1 MKLEALNIPKAKIKQ
16 LNQKNIFT
24 IEDLLDY
31 LPTDYEDFRSIKK
44 IANITHQDNNTEVL
58 IKGKIIYID
67 PRDKYIKIYL
77 DDENGTFNPYYS
89 SYMAKSTI
97 PILYFN
103 QSYMLKLLKV
113 GQEYLIGGKISIN
126 PYNSKPNIVNPRFT
140 ENSSSSSISIQRI
153 TPKYSKIKGMS
164 DKYLLNCIDK
174 ALDLYG
180 EEELPK
186 QVIKDFSLIPTKTA
200 YKYLHRPQDFSQIK
214 LAQERL
220 TFNILYK
227 YYDLLNK
234 NFKTS
239 DKTNIKINKS
249 ENIRRIIGDLPYK
262 LTDDQLKT
270 INALY
275 KDMQRGYKLRA
286 LIQGDVGSGK
296 TIVAFLLAFIL
307 ADNKYQTIIVAPT
320 QTLAYQHYLDIQ
332 SYKKYGYRIAY
343 LDSNTKARDR
353 REIEEGL
360 KKGDIDILIATHS
373 AFSITECKNLGLI
386 IIDEE
391 HRFGVDQR
399 ESIIKKYPKI
409 HSITMSATPIP
420 RSLALVSYGRKMK
433 VYNIEQMPA
442 GRKPVETHLITNLR
456 QGFEGVVEEVA
467 KGRQA
472 YIICP
477 LIDTNDEFKALSV
490 EEIEAEFDK
499 FLKEK
504 NLPYTYKTI
513 NGKMKA
519 KDIKDGLEE
528 FASGNIDVL
537 ISTTIV
543 EVGVNVPNASIIM
556 IVNAERFGLAQ
567 LHQLRGRVGRGKYQ
581 SYCLLIS
588 DSDSSRLT
596 IMEKTNNGFEIAKAD
611 LQLRGPGSLIGVEQ
625 SGESRELNLILKQP
639 VLAQEISDYITNR

>member
-200 YKYLHRPQDFSQIK
+200 YEYLHRPQDFSQIK

-220 TFNILYK
+220 TFNILYN

-270 INALY
+270 VNALY
-275 KDMQRGYKLRA
+275 KDMQRGQKLRA

-332 SYKKYGYRIAY
+332 SYEKYGYRIAY

-360 KKGDIDILIATHS
+360 KKGEIDILIATHS

-391 HRFGVDQR
+391 HRFGVAQR

-499 FLKEK
+499 YLKEK
-504 NLPYTYKTI
+504 NLPHTYKTI

>member
-1 MKLEALNIPKAKIKQ
+1 MKLEALKIPKAKIKQ

-186 QVIKDFSLIPTKTA
+186 KVIKDFSLIPTKTA
-200 YKYLHRPQDFSQIK
+200 YEYLHRPQDFSQIK

-220 TFNILYK
+220 TFNILYN

-270 INALY
+270 VNALY
-275 KDMQRGYKLRA
+275 KDMQRGQKLRA

-332 SYKKYGYRIAY
+332 SYEKYGYKIAY

-360 KKGDIDILIATHS
+360 KKGEIDILIATHS

-391 HRFGVDQR
+391 HRFGVAQR

-477 LIDTNDEFKALSV
+477 LIDTNDEFKALSI

>member
-625 SGESRELNLILKQP
+625 SGESRELNLILKQL

>member
-1 MKLEALNIPKAKIKQ
+1 MKLEALKIPKAKIKQ

-186 QVIKDFSLIPTKTA
+186 KVIKDFSLIPTKTA
-200 YKYLHRPQDFSQIK
+200 YEYIHRPQDFSQIK

-220 TFNILYK
+220 TFNILYN

-270 INALY
+270 VNALY
-275 KDMQRGYKLRA
+275 KDMQRGQKLRA

-332 SYKKYGYRIAY
+332 SYEKYGYKIAY
-343 LDSNTKARDR
+343 LDSNTKAGDR

-360 KKGDIDILIATHS
+360 KKGEIDILIATHS

-391 HRFGVDQR
+391 HRFGVEQR

-499 FLKEK
+499 YLKEK
-504 NLPYTYKTI
+504 NLPHTYKTI

>member
-1 MKLEALNIPKAKIKQ
+1 MKLEALKTPKAKIKQ

-24 IEDLLDY
+24 VKDLLDY
-31 LPTDYEDFRSIKK
+31 LPRDYEDFRETKRISK
-44 IANITHQDNNTEVL
+44 ITPYDFNKEVL
-58 IKGKIIYID
+58 IKGKILYID
-67 PRDKYIKIYL
+67 VKEKFIKVYI
-77 DDENGTFNPYYS
+77 DDEKGGFNPDYP
-89 SYMAKSTI
+89 SYLAKSTI

-103 QSYMLKLLKV
+103 QFYILKTLKV
-113 GQEYLIGGKISIN
+113 GEEYVIGGKISVN
-126 PYNSKPNIVNPRFT
+126 PYNGKPNIVNPRFT

-186 QVIKDFSLIPTKTA
+186 QVIKDFSLITTKTA

-270 INALY
+270 VNALY
-275 KDMQRGYKLRA
+275 KDMQRGQKLRA

-307 ADNKYQTIIVAPT
+307 ADNRYQTIIVAPT

-332 SYKKYGYRIAY
+332 SYEKYDYKIAY

-360 KKGDIDILIATHS
+360 KKGEIDILIATHS

-391 HRFGVDQR
+391 HRFGVAQR

-490 EEIEAEFDK
+490 EEIEAEFNK

-504 NLPYTYKTI
+504 NLPHTYKTI

-528 FASGNIDVL
+528 FASGKVDVL

-556 IVNAERFGLAQ
+556 VVNAERFGLAQ